1 MKNGAVVV
9 LSAEEFS
16 PLPEVGHPVPNKRM
30 KYWVGS
36 GKIMAYLVTQNIAC
50 FFAYF
55 TKNILILFPSET

>member
-16 PLPEVGHPVPNKRM
+16 PLPEVGHPVPNKRW

-36 GKIMAYLVTQNIAC
+36 SKVMAYLVTQNLC
-50 FFAYF
+50 AYL
-55 TKNILILFPSET
+55 LILPKIS